1 MRKIRLMHVPPI
13 RFGIVLG
20 LINGVI
26 GMITAPILLLSLGA
40 AATWDT
46 TLLPK
51 FLGIPWLFAGGAA
64 LFMPFIHLVG
74 GFLVGVLL
82 ALGLC
87 AGLAALIKVP
97 FLFNAQINLI
107 ALLFSVAVGVIFGFT
122 PARRAAQLDP
132 IDALRHE

>member
-1 MRKIRLMHVPPI
+1 MKKIRLMQVPPI

-46 TLLPK
+46 NLLPR
-51 FLGIPWLFAGGAA
+51 FMGIPWLFAGGAA

-82 ALGLC
+82 AMIYNF
-87 AGLAALIKVP
+87 AARWTGGIE
-97 FLFNAQINLI
+97 I
-107 ALLFSVAVGVIFGFT
+107 VI
-122 PARRAAQLDP
+122 D
-132 IDALRHE
+132 DK

>member
-46 TLLPK
+46 NLLPR
-51 FLGIPWLFAGGAA
+51 FMGIPWLFAGGAA
-64 LFMPFIHLVG
+64 LFMPFIHAVG

-82 ALGLC
+82 AMIYN
-87 AGLAALIKVP
+87 LASRWTGGIEIIVDDK
-97 FLFNAQINLI
+97 
-107 ALLFSVAVGVIFGFT
+107 
-122 PARRAAQLDP
+122 
-132 IDALRHE
+132 